1 MSLEQSAFATLQHSP
16 KRRKQCAFASER
28 MVCDAFHETM
38 PLGSI
43 RCCWTWSVSAPSEG
57 HYAGLTELH
66 VAQNGNLKLRL
77 QNEAIF

>member
-1 MSLEQSAFATLQHSP
+1 
-16 KRRKQCAFASER
+16 